1 MYNLYRTILCYCKI
15 KKTVFFLY
23 TEPKISV
30 NLYNSCQFDYICTHF
45 NSYMK
50 KKIAVGFWESIAR
63 IVLKNRIVIL
73 GVILAITIFLA
84 LQWKNLGMTYTEANL
99 LPKKHIVNQ
108 QYEDFLSKFGE
119 EGNLIVIGFKD
130 KEFFTPKAFAA
141 WNELM
146 TGLKSSKEV
155 ELVVSLNDL
164 KKLEKNETEEKF
176 ELVPLIDQK
185 QTVNPAYL
193 QKIKNELFNNLPFYE
208 GLLFNKQS
216 GSIRSAIYLNKK
228 IVNTAARK
236 TFIIEN
242 LVPKIEKFEKTTGID
257 LRVSGMPYIR
267 TINAEN
273 MKGEIGLFIGAALF
287 ITSLIFFLFFRSFRA
302 TFISICILL
311 VGVMWS
317 FGTLGLFHYKIT
329 ILTAIIPP
337 LIIVIGITNCIF
349 LINKYQQEIKIHHNQ
364 AKALQRV
371 ISKIGVSTLMT
382 NLTTAA
388 GFATFMITGN
398 DLLFEFGLVTSI
410 NVISVYLLTLAVV
423 PIFYSF
429 MPLPKEKHLFHL
441 SKTYIST
448 LLDWVENIVKYK
460 RKTIYII
467 YALLLVFS
475 VIGVSQMKVSGS
487 LIGEMPKSAS
497 FFKDIV
503 FFEKEFNGVMPLEI
517 MINTKRKKG
526 VMKLSTMKKMDELQ
540 KTISEIPE
548 LSKPIS
554 IVNLVKYSKQAYYNG
569 NPEYY
574 ELPTSQEQAF
584 ILSYAKNATKN
595 TKENLMKSYVDST
608 GQYAR
613 ITTFMKDIGTKE
625 MAKVESKL
633 HQKID
638 KIFPKDRYEVTL
650 TGKALVFQKG
660 TSYLIDNLI
669 ESLIFAILLIA
680 GLMTYLF
687 RSGKMVLAS
696 VITNILPLCI
706 TSGLMG
712 YFGIPLKPSTILV
725 FSIAF
730 GISVDNAI
738 QFMAKYR
745 LDLLQNKGKVKK
757 SVFSALRETGIS
769 TFYTSVVLILGFATF
784 TLSSFSGTIALGGLI
799 SCTLL
804 FAMFANLLVL
814 PALVLTFEKKRAKK
828 EDLIEELN

>member
-1 MYNLYRTILCYCKI
+1 M
-15 KKTVFFLY
+15 KKTL
-23 TEPKISV
+23 K
-30 NLYNSCQFDYICTHF
+30 
-45 NSYMK
+45 
-50 KKIAVGFWESIAR
+50 VGFWEFIAR
-63 IVLKNRIVIL
+63 LILTYRITILVIIV
-73 GVILAITIFLA
+73 AITIFLG
-84 LQWKNLGMTYTEANL
+84 LQWKNLSMTYTEANL
-99 LPKKHIVNQ
+99 LPKKHIVNR
-108 QYEDFLSKFGE
+108 QYDDFLSKFGE

-130 KEFFTPKAFAA
+130 PKFFTPKAFAA

-146 TGLKSSKEV
+146 TGLKNSKGV

-164 KKLEKNETEEKF
+164 KKLQKDTLAGKF
-176 ELVPLIDQK
+176 ELVPFINQN

-193 QKIKNELFNNLPFYE
+193 QKIKLELFNNLPFYE
-208 GLLFNKQS
+208 GLLFNKKS
-216 GSIRSAIYLNKK
+216 GSIRSAIYLKK
-228 IVNTAARK
+228 SIVNTAERK
-236 TFIIEN
+236 TFILEN
-242 LVPKIEKFEKTTGID
+242 IIPKIDKFEKATGID

-273 MKGEIGLFIGAALF
+273 MKGEIGLFIGGALL
-287 ITSLIFFLFFRSFRA
+287 ITSLIFFLFFRSYRA
-302 TFISICILL
+302 TFISIFILL
-311 VGVMWS
+311 FGVMWS
-317 FGTLGLFHYKIT
+317 FGTLGLFHYRIT

-349 LINKYQQEIKIHHNQ
+349 LINKYQQEIKLHNNQ

-410 NVISVYLLTLAVV
+410 NVITVYLLTLVVV
-423 PIFYSF
+423 PIMYSF
-429 MPLPKEKHLFHL
+429 MHVPKEKHLYHL
-441 SKTYIST
+441 SKTYLSSV
-448 LLDWVENIVKYK
+448 LDWVERIVKTK
-460 RKTIYII
+460 RTYIYSI
-467 YALLLVFS
+467 YGLLLVFS
-475 VIGVSQMKVSGS
+475 VIGVVQMKVSGS

-517 MINTKRKKG
+517 MIDTKQKKG

-540 KTISEIPE
+540 KTIEQIPE
-548 LSKPIS
+548 LSKPVS
-554 IVNLVKYSKQAYYNG
+554 IVNLVKYSKQAFYNG
-569 NPEYY
+569 KPEFY
-574 ELPTSQEQAF
+574 ELPTSQEQVF

-595 TKENLMKSYVDST
+595 SKENLMKSYVDST

-613 ITTFMKDIGTKE
+613 ITTFMKDIGTKD
-625 MAKVESKL
+625 MSKIEGKL
-633 HQKID
+633 RTKIEE
-638 KIFPKDRYEVTL
+638 IFPKNRYEVTL

-660 TSYLIDNLI
+660 TTYLINNLI
-669 ESLIFAILLIA
+669 ESLIFAIFLIA
-680 GLMTYLF
+680 GLMAYMF
-687 RSGKMVLAS
+687 RSAKMIFVS

-712 YFGIPLKPSTILV
+712 YLGIPLKPSTILV

-745 LDLLQNKGKVKK
+745 HDLIQNNGKIKK

-769 TFYTSVVLILGFATF
+769 TFYTSIVLIFGFAIF
-784 TLSSFSGTIALGGLI
+784 TLSSFGGTVALGGLI

-814 PALVLTFEKKRAKK
+814 PALVLTFEKKKA
-828 EDLIEELN
+828 INEE

>member
-1 MYNLYRTILCYCKI
+1 MYISSQKTKSLFETLCFIVVFITFACIFKTI
-15 KKTVFFLY
+15 
-23 TEPKISV
+23 
-30 NLYNSCQFDYICTHF
+30 
-45 NSYMK
+45 MK
-50 KKIAVGFWESIAR
+50 KRIKVGFWELVAR
-63 IVLKNRIVIL
+63 IVLKNRIAIL
-73 GVILAITIFLA
+73 ISILALTIFLS
-84 LQWKNLGMTYTEANL
+84 LQWKNLGMTYNEANL
-99 LPKKHIVNQ
+99 LPKDHIVNQ
-108 QYEDFLSKFGE
+108 QYDAFLDKFGE

-130 KEFFTPKAFAA
+130 NRFFTPKAFQA

-146 TGLKSSKEV
+146 TGLKNSKEV

-164 KKLEKNETEEKF
+164 KKLQKNEVEEKF
-176 ELVPLIDQK
+176 QLVPLIDNS
-185 QTVNPAYL
+185 QTNNAGYL
-193 QKIKNELFNNLPFYE
+193 EQIKNELFNKLPFYE

-236 TFIIEN
+236 TFILEN
-242 LVPKIEKFEKTTGID
+242 LVPKINRFEKATGID

-273 MKGEIGLFIGAALF
+273 MKGEIGLFIGAALL

-311 VGVMWS
+311 FGVMWS

-398 DLLFEFGLVTSI
+398 ELLFEFGLVTSI
-410 NVISVYLLTLAVV
+410 NVISVYLLTLVVV
-423 PIFYSF
+423 PIVYSF
-429 MPLPKEKHLFHL
+429 MPLPKEKHLYHL
-441 SKTYIST
+441 SKNYISF
-448 LLDWVENIVKYK
+448 LLDWVENIVKFRRK
-460 RKTIYII
+460 RIYII
-467 YALLLVFS
+467 YVLLLIFS
-475 VIGVSQMKVSGS
+475 IVGVSQMKVSGS

-526 VMKLSTMKKMDELQ
+526 VMKLSTMKKMNELQ
-540 KTISEIPE
+540 ETIAEIPE

-554 IVNLVKYSKQAYYNG
+554 VVNLVKYSKQAYYNG
-569 NPEYY
+569 NPEYFD
-574 ELPTSQEQAF
+574 LPTAQEQAF

-613 ITTFMKDIGTKE
+613 ITTFMKDIGTEE
-625 MAKVESKL
+625 MAKVEGKL
-633 HQKID
+633 REKIEAV
-638 KIFPKDRYEVTL
+638 FPKERYEVTL

-669 ESLIFAILLIA
+669 ESLIFAIVMIA
-680 GLMTYLF
+680 GLMAYLF
-687 RSGKMVLAS
+687 RSGKMVMAS
-696 VITNILPLCI
+696 VITNVLPLCI

-745 LDLLQNKGKVKK
+745 HDLIQNNGKIKK

-769 TFYTSVVLILGFATF
+769 TFYTSIVLIFGFAIF

-814 PALVLTFEKKRAKK
+814 PALVLTFEKKKASK
-828 EDLIEELN
+828 EEINADNSINL

>member
-1 MYNLYRTILCYCKI
+1 
-15 KKTVFFLY
+15 
-23 TEPKISV
+23 
-30 NLYNSCQFDYICTHF
+30 
-45 NSYMK
+45 MK
-50 KKIAVGFWESIAR
+50 KKIKVGFWELIAK
-63 IVLKNRIVIL
+63 IVLRNRIVIL
-73 GVILAITIFLA
+73 GIILALTVFLA

-99 LPKKHIVNQ
+99 LPKNHIVNQ
-108 QYEDFLSKFGE
+108 QYQDFLNKFGE
-119 EGNLIVIGFKD
+119 EGNLVVIGFKD
-130 KEFFTPKAFAA
+130 KTFFTPKAFAA

-146 TGLKSSKEV
+146 TGLKNSKEV

-164 KKLEKNETEEKF
+164 KKLQKNEAEEKF
-176 ELVPLIDQK
+176 ELVPLIDQS
-185 QTVNPAYL
+185 QTVNAAYL

-208 GLLFNKQS
+208 GLLFNKKS

-228 IVNTAARK
+228 IVNTASRK
-236 TFIIEN
+236 TFIVEN

-273 MKGEIGLFIGAALF
+273 MKGEIGLFIGAALL

-311 VGVMWS
+311 IGVMWS

-349 LINKYQQEIKIHHNQ
+349 LINKYQQEIKLHQNQ

-410 NVISVYLLTLAVV
+410 NVISVYLLTLVVV
-423 PIFYSF
+423 PIIYSF
-429 MPLPKEKHLFHL
+429 MPLPKEKHLYHL
-441 SKTYIST
+441 SKNYISS
-448 LLDWVENIVKYK
+448 LLDWVENTVKHK

-467 YALLLVFS
+467 YALLLIFS

-517 MINTKRKKG
+517 MINTKHKKG
-526 VMKLSTMKKMDELQ
+526 VMKLSTMKKMDKLQ
-540 KTISEIPE
+540 ETISQIPE

-569 NPEYY
+569 NPEYF

-595 TKENLMKSYVDST
+595 SKENLMKSYVDST

-613 ITTFMKDIGTKE
+613 ITTFMKDIGTEE
-625 MAKVESKL
+625 MAKVEGKL
-633 HQKID
+633 QKKID
-638 KIFPKDRYEVTL
+638 VLFPKDRYEVTL

-680 GLMTYLF
+680 GLMAYLF

-696 VITNILPLCI
+696 IITNILPLCI

-745 LDLLQNKGKVKK
+745 HDLQQSNGKVKK
-757 SVFSALRETGIS
+757 SIFSALRETGIS
-769 TFYTSVVLILGFATF
+769 TFYTSVVLIFGFAIF

-814 PALVLTFEKKRAKK
+814 PALVLTFEKKKAAK
-828 EDLIEELN
+828 EDLIEAEIKA

>member
-1 MYNLYRTILCYCKI
+1 
-15 KKTVFFLY
+15 
-23 TEPKISV
+23 
-30 NLYNSCQFDYICTHF
+30 
-45 NSYMK
+45 MK
-50 KKIAVGFWESIAR
+50 KKIKVGFWELIAR
-63 IVLKNRIVIL
+63 IVLKNRIAIL
-73 GVILAITIFLA
+73 ITILALTIFLS
-84 LQWKNLGMTYTEANL
+84 LQWRNLGMTYTEANL
-99 LPKKHIVNQ
+99 LPKDHIVNQ
-108 QYEDFLSKFGE
+108 QYDEFLTKFGE

-130 KEFFTPKAFAA
+130 NRFFTPKAFQA

-146 TGLKSSKEV
+146 TGLKNSKEV

-164 KKLEKNETEEKF
+164 KKLQKNEIEEKF
-176 ELVPLIDQK
+176 QLVPLIDNS
-185 QTVNPAYL
+185 QTDNAGYL
-193 QKIKNELFNNLPFYE
+193 QKIKYELFNQLPFYE
-208 GLLFNKQS
+208 GLLFNKQT

-242 LVPKIEKFEKTTGID
+242 LVPKIERFEKTTGID

-273 MKGEIGLFIGAALF
+273 MKGEIGLFIGVALL

-311 VGVMWS
+311 FGVMWS

-410 NVISVYLLTLAVV
+410 NVISVYLLTLVVV
-423 PIFYSF
+423 PIVYSF
-429 MPLPKEKHLFHL
+429 MPLPKEKHLYHL
-441 SKTYIST
+441 SKNYISS
-448 LLDWVENIVKYK
+448 LLDWVENIVRFK

-467 YALLLVFS
+467 YILLLLFS
-475 VIGVSQMKVSGS
+475 VVGVLQMKVSGS

-497 FFKDIV
+497 FFKDIL
-503 FFEKEFNGVMPLEI
+503 FYEKEFNGVMPLEI
-517 MINTKRKKG
+517 MINTKHKKG
-526 VMKLSTMKKMDELQ
+526 VMKLSTMKKMNELQ
-540 KTISEIPE
+540 ETIAEIPE
-548 LSKPIS
+548 LSKPVS
-554 IVNLVKYSKQAYYNG
+554 VVNLVKYSKQAYYNG
-569 NPEYY
+569 NPDYF
-574 ELPTSQEQAF
+574 ELPTAQEQAF

-613 ITTFMKDIGTKE
+613 ITTFMKDIGTEE
-625 MAKVESKL
+625 MAKVEGKL
-633 HQKID
+633 RQKID
-638 KIFPKDRYEVTL
+638 VVFPKERYEVTL

-669 ESLIFAILLIA
+669 ESLIFAIIMIA
-680 GLMTYLF
+680 GLMAYLF
-687 RSGKMVLAS
+687 RSGKMVMAS
-696 VITNILPLCI
+696 VITNVLPLCI

-745 LDLLQNKGKVKK
+745 HDLIQNNGKIKK

-769 TFYTSVVLILGFATF
+769 TFYTSIVLIFGFAIF

-814 PALVLTFEKKRAKK
+814 PALVLTFEKKKASK
-828 EDLIEELN
+828 EEINADNSINL

>member
-1 MYNLYRTILCYCKI
+1 M
-15 KKTVFFLY
+15 KKTLR
-23 TEPKISV
+23 
-30 NLYNSCQFDYICTHF
+30 
-45 NSYMK
+45 
-50 KKIAVGFWESIAR
+50 VGFWEFIAR
-63 IVLKNRIVIL
+63 LILTYRITILVVIA
-73 GVILAITIFLA
+73 AITIFLG
-84 LQWKNLGMTYTEANL
+84 LQWKNLNMTYTEANL
-99 LPKKHIVNQ
+99 LPKKHIVNR
-108 QYEDFLSKFGE
+108 QYDDFLTKFGE

-130 KEFFTPKAFAA
+130 PKFFTPKAFAA

-146 TGLKSSKEV
+146 TGLKNSKEV

-164 KKLEKNETEEKF
+164 KKLQKDTLAEKF
-176 ELVPLIDQK
+176 ELVPLINQN

-193 QKIKNELFNNLPFYE
+193 QKIKLELFNNLPFYE
-208 GLLFNKQS
+208 GLLFNKKS
-216 GSIRSAIYLNKK
+216 GSIRSAIYLKK
-228 IVNTAARK
+228 TIVNTAERK
-236 TFIIEN
+236 TFILEN
-242 LVPKIEKFEKTTGID
+242 LIPKIDKFEKATRID

-273 MKGEIGLFIGAALF
+273 MKGEIGLFIGAALL
-287 ITSLIFFLFFRSFRA
+287 ITSLIFFLFFRSYRA
-302 TFISICILL
+302 TFISIFILL
-311 VGVMWS
+311 FGVMWS
-317 FGTLGLFHYKIT
+317 FGTLGLFHYRIT

-349 LINKYQQEIKIHHNQ
+349 LINKYQQEIKLHRNQ

-410 NVISVYLLTLAVV
+410 NVITVYLLTLVVV
-423 PIFYSF
+423 PIMYSF
-429 MPLPKEKHLFHL
+429 MHVPKEKHLYHL
-441 SKTYIST
+441 SKTYLSSV
-448 LLDWVENIVKYK
+448 LDWVENIVKNK
-460 RKTIYII
+460 RTYIYSI
-467 YALLLVFS
+467 YGLLLVFS
-475 VIGVSQMKVSGS
+475 VIGVIQMKVSGS

-517 MINTKRKKG
+517 MIDTKRKKG

-540 KTISEIPE
+540 KTIEQIPE
-548 LSKPIS
+548 LSKPVS
-554 IVNLVKYSKQAYYNG
+554 IVNLVKYSKQAFYNG
-569 NPEYY
+569 KPEFY
-574 ELPTSQEQAF
+574 ELPTSQEQVF

-595 TKENLMKSYVDST
+595 SKENLMKSYVDST

-613 ITTFMKDIGTKE
+613 ITTFMKDIGTKD
-625 MAKVESKL
+625 MSKIEGKL
-633 HQKID
+633 RTKIEE
-638 KIFPKDRYEVTL
+638 IFPKDRYEVTL

-660 TSYLIDNLI
+660 TTYLINNLI
-669 ESLIFAILLIA
+669 ESLIFAIFLIA
-680 GLMTYLF
+680 GLMAYMF
-687 RSGKMVLAS
+687 RSAKMIFVS
-696 VITNILPLCI
+696 VITNVLPLCI

-712 YFGIPLKPSTILV
+712 YLGIPLKPSTILV

-745 LDLLQNKGKVKK
+745 HDLIQNNGKIKK

-769 TFYTSVVLILGFATF
+769 TFYTSIVLIFGFAVF
-784 TLSSFSGTIALGGLI
+784 TLSSFGGTVALGGLI

-814 PALVLTFEKKRAKK
+814 PALVLTFEKKKAKN
-828 EDLIEELN
+828 EE

>member
-1 MYNLYRTILCYCKI
+1 MKNKI
-15 KKTVFFLY
+15 KF
-23 TEPKISV
+23 
-30 NLYNSCQFDYICTHF
+30 
-45 NSYMK
+45 
-50 KKIAVGFWESIAR
+50 GFWERIAR
-63 IVLKNRIVIL
+63 IILTNRIVIL
-73 GVILAITIFLA
+73 AVIFIITVFLA

-99 LPKKHIVNQ
+99 LPKKHLVNK
-108 QYEDFLSKFGE
+108 QYNDFLNKFGE

-130 KEFFTPKAFAA
+130 PKFFTPKAFSA
-141 WNELM
+141 WKELM
-146 TGLKSSKEV
+146 SGLKNSKEV
-155 ELVVSLNDL
+155 ELVISVNDL
-164 KKLEKNETEEKF
+164 KKLEKNTAKEKF
-176 ELVPLIDQK
+176 VLVPFIDQSK
-185 QTVNPAYL
+185 IFQASYL
-193 QKIKNELFNNLPFYE
+193 AEVKNDLFNNLPFYE
-208 GLLFNKQS
+208 GLLFNKET
-216 GSIRSAIYLNKK
+216 GSIRSAVYLNKK
-228 IVNTAARK
+228 IVNSAARK

-273 MKGEIGLFIGAALF
+273 MKGEIGLFIGAALL

-311 VGVMWS
+311 FGVMWS

-349 LINKYQQEIKIHHNQ
+349 LINKYQQEIKLHNNQ

-410 NVISVYLLTLAVV
+410 NVVTVYLLTLVVV
-423 PIFYSF
+423 PIIYSF
-429 MPLPKEKHLFHL
+429 MAVPKEKHLYHL
-441 SKTYIST
+441 SKTYISS
-448 LLDWVENIVKYK
+448 LLDWVENIVRNK
-460 RKTIYII
+460 RKVIYSI
-467 YALLLVFS
+467 YGLLFLFS
-475 VIGVSQMKVSGS
+475 LIGLSQIKASGS

-540 KTISEIPE
+540 ETISQIPE
-548 LSKPIS
+548 LSKPVS
-554 IVNLVKYSKQAYYNG
+554 IVNLVKYSKQAFYNG
-569 NPEYY
+569 NPEFYQ
-574 ELPTSQEQAF
+574 LPTSQEQAF
-584 ILSYAKNATKN
+584 ILSYAKNAAKN
-595 TKENLMKSYVDST
+595 TKDNLMKSYVDST

-625 MAKVESKL
+625 MAKVEGKL
-633 HQKID
+633 RNKID
-638 KIFPKDRYEVTL
+638 EVFPKDRYEVTL

-660 TSYLIDNLI
+660 TTYLINNLI

-680 GLMTYLF
+680 GLMAYLF
-687 RSGKMVLAS
+687 RSVKMVFAS

-712 YFGIPLKPSTILV
+712 YFEIPLKPSTILV

-745 LDLLQNKGKVKK
+745 HDLIQNNGKIKK

-769 TFYTSVVLILGFATF
+769 TFYTSIVLIFGFAIF

-804 FAMFANLLVL
+804 FAMFSNLLVL
-814 PALVLTFEKKRAKK
+814 PALVLTFEKKKAIK
-828 EDLIEELN
+828 EDS

>member
-1 MYNLYRTILCYCKI
+1 M
-15 KKTVFFLY
+15 KKTLR
-23 TEPKISV
+23 
-30 NLYNSCQFDYICTHF
+30 
-45 NSYMK
+45 
-50 KKIAVGFWESIAR
+50 VGFWEFIAR
-63 IVLKNRIVIL
+63 LILTYRITILVVIA
-73 GVILAITIFLA
+73 AITIFLG
-84 LQWKNLGMTYTEANL
+84 LQWKNLNMTYTEANL
-99 LPKKHIVNQ
+99 LPKKHIVNR
-108 QYEDFLSKFGE
+108 QYDDFLSKFGE

-130 KEFFTPKAFAA
+130 PKFFTPKAFAA

-146 TGLKSSKEV
+146 TGLKNSKGV

-164 KKLEKNETEEKF
+164 KKLQKDTLAEKF
-176 ELVPLIDQK
+176 ELVPLINQN

-193 QKIKNELFNNLPFYE
+193 QKIKSELFNKLPFYE
-208 GLLFNKQS
+208 GLLFNKKS
-216 GSIRSAIYLNKK
+216 GSIRSAIYLKK
-228 IVNTAARK
+228 SIVNTAERK
-236 TFIIEN
+236 TFILEN
-242 LVPKIEKFEKTTGID
+242 LIPKIDKFEKSTGID

-273 MKGEIGLFIGAALF
+273 MKGEIGLFIGAALL
-287 ITSLIFFLFFRSFRA
+287 ITSLIFFLFFRSYRA
-302 TFISICILL
+302 TFISIFILIF
-311 VGVMWS
+311 GVMWS
-317 FGTLGLFHYKIT
+317 FGTLGLFHYRIT

-349 LINKYQQEIKIHHNQ
+349 LINKYQQEIKLHNNQ

-410 NVISVYLLTLAVV
+410 NVITVYLLTLVVV
-423 PIFYSF
+423 PIMYSF
-429 MPLPKEKHLFHL
+429 MHVPKEKHLYHL
-441 SKTYIST
+441 SKTYLSSV
-448 LLDWVENIVKYK
+448 LNWVEHIVKTK
-460 RKTIYII
+460 RTYIYSI
-467 YALLLVFS
+467 YGLLLVFS
-475 VIGVSQMKVSGS
+475 VIGVVQMKVSGS

-517 MINTKRKKG
+517 MIDTKHKKG

-540 KTISEIPE
+540 KTIEQIPE
-548 LSKPIS
+548 LSKPVS
-554 IVNLVKYSKQAYYNG
+554 IVNLVKYSKQAFYNG
-569 NPEYY
+569 KPEFY
-574 ELPTSQEQAF
+574 ELPTSQEQVF

-595 TKENLMKSYVDST
+595 SKENLMKSYVDST

-613 ITTFMKDIGTKE
+613 ITTFMKDIGTKD
-625 MAKVESKL
+625 MSKIEGKL
-633 HQKID
+633 RTKIEE
-638 KIFPKDRYEVTL
+638 IFPKDRYEVTL

-660 TSYLIDNLI
+660 TTYLINNLI
-669 ESLIFAILLIA
+669 ESLIFAIFLIA
-680 GLMTYLF
+680 GLMAYMF
-687 RSGKMVLAS
+687 RSAKMIFVS

-712 YFGIPLKPSTILV
+712 YLGIPLKPSTILV

-745 LDLLQNKGKVKK
+745 HDLIQNNGKIKK

-769 TFYTSVVLILGFATF
+769 TFYTSIVLIFGFAVF
-784 TLSSFSGTIALGGLI
+784 TLSSFGGTVALGGLI

-814 PALVLTFEKKRAKK
+814 PALVLTFEKKKA
-828 EDLIEELN
+828 INEE

>member
-1 MYNLYRTILCYCKI
+1 M
-15 KKTVFFLY
+15 KKTLR
-23 TEPKISV
+23 
-30 NLYNSCQFDYICTHF
+30 
-45 NSYMK
+45 
-50 KKIAVGFWESIAR
+50 VGFWEFIAR
-63 IVLKNRIVIL
+63 LILTYRITILVVIA
-73 GVILAITIFLA
+73 AITIFLG
-84 LQWKNLGMTYTEANL
+84 LQWKNLNMTYTEANL
-99 LPKKHIVNQ
+99 LPKKHIVNR

-130 KEFFTPKAFAA
+130 PKFFTPKAFAA

-146 TGLKSSKEV
+146 TGLKNSKEI

-164 KKLEKNETEEKF
+164 KKLQKDTLAEKF
-176 ELVPLIDQK
+176 ELVPLINQN
-185 QTVNPAYL
+185 QTVNPDYL
-193 QKIKNELFNNLPFYE
+193 EKIKFELFNNLPFYE
-208 GLLFNKQS
+208 GLLFNKKS
-216 GSIRSAIYLNKK
+216 GSIRSAIYLKK
-228 IVNTAARK
+228 AIVNTAERK
-236 TFIIEN
+236 TFILEN
-242 LVPKIEKFEKTTGID
+242 LIPKIDKFEKATGID

-267 TINAEN
+267 TINADN
-273 MKGEIGLFIGAALF
+273 MKGEIGLFIGAALL
-287 ITSLIFFLFFRSFRA
+287 ITSLIFFLFFRSYRA
-302 TFISICILL
+302 TFISIFILL
-311 VGVMWS
+311 FGVMWS
-317 FGTLGLFHYKIT
+317 FGTLGLFHYRIT

-349 LINKYQQEIKIHHNQ
+349 LINKYQQEIKLHHNQ

-410 NVISVYLLTLAVV
+410 NVMTVYLLTLVIV
-423 PIFYSF
+423 PIMYSF
-429 MPLPKEKHLFHL
+429 MHVPKEKHLHHL
-441 SKTYIST
+441 SKTYLSSV
-448 LLDWVENIVKYK
+448 LDWVENIVKTK
-460 RKTIYII
+460 RTYIYSI
-467 YALLLVFS
+467 YGLLLVFS
-475 VIGVSQMKVSGS
+475 VIGVVQMKVSGS

-517 MINTKRKKG
+517 MIDTKRKKG

-540 KTISEIPE
+540 KTIEQIPE
-548 LSKPIS
+548 LSKPVS
-554 IVNLVKYSKQAYYNG
+554 IVNLVKYSKQAFYNG
-569 NPEYY
+569 KPEFY
-574 ELPTSQEQAF
+574 ELPTSQEQVF

-595 TKENLMKSYVDST
+595 SKENLMKSYVDST

-613 ITTFMKDIGTKE
+613 ITTFMKDIGTKD
-625 MAKVESKL
+625 MSKIEGKL
-633 HQKID
+633 RTKIEE
-638 KIFPKDRYEVTL
+638 IFPKDRYEVTL

-660 TSYLIDNLI
+660 TTYLINNLI
-669 ESLIFAILLIA
+669 ESLIFAIFLIA
-680 GLMTYLF
+680 GLMAYMF
-687 RSGKMVLAS
+687 RSAKMIFVS

-712 YFGIPLKPSTILV
+712 YLGIPLKPSTILV

-745 LDLLQNKGKVKK
+745 HDLILNNGKIKK

-769 TFYTSVVLILGFATF
+769 TFYTSIVLIFGFAVF
-784 TLSSFSGTIALGGLI
+784 TLSSFGGTVALGGLI

-814 PALVLTFEKKRAKK
+814 PALVLTFEKKKAKN
-828 EDLIEELN
+828 EE

>member
-1 MYNLYRTILCYCKI
+1 M
-15 KKTVFFLY
+15 KKTL
-23 TEPKISV
+23 K
-30 NLYNSCQFDYICTHF
+30 
-45 NSYMK
+45 
-50 KKIAVGFWESIAR
+50 VGFWEFIAR
-63 IVLKNRIVIL
+63 LILTYRITILVIIV
-73 GVILAITIFLA
+73 AITIFLG
-84 LQWKNLGMTYTEANL
+84 LQWKNLSMTYTEANL
-99 LPKKHIVNQ
+99 LPKKHIVNR
-108 QYEDFLSKFGE
+108 QYDDFLTKFGE

-130 KEFFTPKAFAA
+130 PNFFTPKAFAA

-146 TGLKSSKEV
+146 TGLKNSKEV

-164 KKLEKNETEEKF
+164 KKLQKDTLAEKF
-176 ELVPLIDQK
+176 DLVPLIDQN

-193 QKIKNELFNNLPFYE
+193 QKIKLELFNNLPFYE
-208 GLLFNKQS
+208 GLLFSKKS
-216 GSIRSAIYLNKK
+216 GSIRSAIYLKK
-228 IVNTAARK
+228 SIVNTAERK
-236 TFIIEN
+236 TFILEN
-242 LVPKIEKFEKTTGID
+242 LIPKIDKFEKATGID

-273 MKGEIGLFIGAALF
+273 MKGEIGLFIGAALL
-287 ITSLIFFLFFRSFRA
+287 ITSLIFFFFFRSYRA
-302 TFISICILL
+302 TFISIFILL
-311 VGVMWS
+311 FGVMWS
-317 FGTLGLFHYKIT
+317 FGTLGLLHYRIT

-349 LINKYQQEIKIHHNQ
+349 LINKYQQEIKLHHNQ

-410 NVISVYLLTLAVV
+410 NVITVYLLTLVVV
-423 PIFYSF
+423 PIMYSF
-429 MPLPKEKHLFHL
+429 MHVPKEKHLYHL
-441 SKTYIST
+441 SKTYLSWV
-448 LLDWVENIVKYK
+448 LDWVEHIVKTK
-460 RKTIYII
+460 RTYIYSI
-467 YALLLVFS
+467 YGLLLVFS
-475 VIGVSQMKVSGS
+475 VIGVVQMKVSGS

-517 MINTKRKKG
+517 MIDTKHKKG

-540 KTISEIPE
+540 KTIEQIPE
-548 LSKPIS
+548 LSKPVS
-554 IVNLVKYSKQAYYNG
+554 IVNLVKYSKQAFYNG
-569 NPEYY
+569 KPEFY
-574 ELPTSQEQAF
+574 ELPTSQEQVF

-595 TKENLMKSYVDST
+595 SKENLMKSYVDST

-613 ITTFMKDIGTKE
+613 ITTFMKDIGNKDMSKIEGKLRTKIE
-625 MAKVESKL
+625 E
-633 HQKID
+633 
-638 KIFPKDRYEVTL
+638 IFPKDRYEVTL

-660 TSYLIDNLI
+660 TTYLINNLI
-669 ESLIFAILLIA
+669 ESLIFAIFLIA
-680 GLMTYLF
+680 GLMAYMF
-687 RSGKMVLAS
+687 RSAKMIFVS

-712 YFGIPLKPSTILV
+712 YLGIPLKPSTILV

-745 LDLLQNKGKVKK
+745 HDLIQNNGKIKK

-769 TFYTSVVLILGFATF
+769 TFYTSIVLIFGFAIF
-784 TLSSFSGTIALGGLI
+784 TLSSFGGTVALGRLI

-814 PALVLTFEKKRAKK
+814 PALVLTFEKRKT
-828 EDLIEELN
+828 ITEEN

>member
-1 MYNLYRTILCYCKI
+1 M
-15 KKTVFFLY
+15 KKTL
-23 TEPKISV
+23 K
-30 NLYNSCQFDYICTHF
+30 
-45 NSYMK
+45 
-50 KKIAVGFWESIAR
+50 VGIWEFIAR
-63 IVLKNRIVIL
+63 LILTNRIKIL
-73 GVILAITIFLA
+73 VAIIAITIFLGF
-84 LQWKNLGMTYTEANL
+84 QWRNLGMTYTEANL

-108 QYEDFLSKFGE
+108 QYDDFLSKFGE

-130 KEFFTPKAFAA
+130 STFFTPKAFAA

-146 TGLKSSKEV
+146 TGLKNADEV

-164 KKLEKNETEEKF
+164 KKLQKDTLVEKF
-176 ELVPLIDQK
+176 QLVPLIDQN
-185 QTVNPAYL
+185 QIVNASYL
-193 QKIKNELFNNLPFYE
+193 KNIKNELFNNLPFYE
-208 GLLFNKQS
+208 GLLFNKKS
-216 GSIRSAIYLNKK
+216 GSIRSAVYLKK
-228 IVNTAARK
+228 AIVNTAERK

-242 LVPKIEKFEKTTGID
+242 LIPKIDKFEKTTGID

-273 MKGEIGLFIGAALF
+273 MKGEIGLFIGAALL
-287 ITSLIFFLFFRSFRA
+287 ITSLIFFLFFRSYRA
-302 TFISICILL
+302 TFISILILL
-311 VGVMWS
+311 FGVMWS
-317 FGTLGLFHYKIT
+317 FGTLGLFHYRIT

-349 LINKYQQEIKIHHNQ
+349 LINKYQQEIKLHHNQ

-371 ISKIGVSTLMT
+371 ISKIGVSTMMT

-398 DLLFEFGLVTSI
+398 ELLFEFGLVTSI
-410 NVISVYLLTLAVV
+410 NVITVYLLTLVIV
-423 PIFYSF
+423 PIAYSF
-429 MPLPKEKHLFHL
+429 MSVPKEKHLYHL
-441 SKTYIST
+441 SKTYISSV
-448 LLDWVENIVKYK
+448 LDWVENIVKYK
-460 RKTIYII
+460 RKVIYTIYG
-467 YALLLVFS
+467 LLLIFS
-475 VIGVSQMKVSGS
+475 VIGVSKMKVSGS

-517 MINTKRKKG
+517 MIDTKRKKG

-540 KTISEIPE
+540 KTIEQIPE
-548 LSKPIS
+548 LSKPVS
-554 IVNLVKYSKQAYYNG
+554 VVNLVKYSKQAFYNG
-569 NPEYY
+569 KPEYY
-574 ELPTSQEQAF
+574 ELPTSQEQVF

-595 TKENLMKSYVDST
+595 TKDNLMKSYVDST

-613 ITTFMKDIGTKE
+613 ITTFMKDIGTQDMKKIE
-625 MAKVESKL
+625 GKL
-633 HQKID
+633 QAKID
-638 KIFPKDRYEVTL
+638 EVFPKDRYKVTL

-660 TSYLIDNLI
+660 TAYLIDNLI

-680 GLMTYLF
+680 GLMAYMF
-687 RSGKMVLAS
+687 RSSKMIFVS

-712 YFGIPLKPSTILV
+712 YLGIPLKPSTILV

-745 LDLLQNKGKVKK
+745 HDLLQNNGKIKK

-769 TFYTSVVLILGFATF
+769 TFYTSVVLIFGFAIF
-784 TLSSFSGTIALGGLI
+784 TLSSFGGTVALGGLI

-814 PALVLTFEKKRAKK
+814 PALVLTFEKKKARA
-828 EDLIEELN
+828 ED